1 MSEPVSQR
9 CELPTA
15 ADLLTAL
22 EKRGFEYLDVDDHR
36 TFVLY
41 SEAVLD
47 LQVTEGTL
55 TAARTCT
62 VTSQGFA
69 LWVNDPDPDAVVAD
83 FCTELVAAA
92 DTDRC

>member
-1 MSEPVSQR
+1 MSEPVTQR

-15 ADLLTAL
+15 ADLLAAL
-22 EKRGFEYLDVDDHR
+22 ERCGFEHLDVDDHR

-47 LQVTEGTL
+47 LQVTDGSL

-62 VTSQGFA
+62 VASQGFA
-69 LWVNDPDPDAVVAD
+69 LWVSDPDPDAVIGD